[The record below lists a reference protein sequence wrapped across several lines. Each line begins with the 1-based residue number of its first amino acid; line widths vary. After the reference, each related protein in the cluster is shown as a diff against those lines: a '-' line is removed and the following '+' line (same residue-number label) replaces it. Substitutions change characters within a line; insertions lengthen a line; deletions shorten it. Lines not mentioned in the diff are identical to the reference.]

1 LDSYISKN
9 DETNF
14 HVDPGLDKLIMHAS
28 FNTPGKPTASKNA
41 ICSLLRRREVG
52 LDGMASQLNGRQ
64 SEATAT
70 LLEIQGFKTKSGME
84 S

>member
-1 LDSYISKN
+1 
-9 DETNF
+9 
-14 HVDPGLDKLIMHAS
+14 MHAS